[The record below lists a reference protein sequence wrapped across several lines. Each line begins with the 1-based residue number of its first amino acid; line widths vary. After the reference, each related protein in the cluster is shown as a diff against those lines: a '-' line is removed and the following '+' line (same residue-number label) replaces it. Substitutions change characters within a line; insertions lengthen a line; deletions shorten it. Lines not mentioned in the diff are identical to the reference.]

1 MKKAANSTPDR
12 LLKVERELRGW
23 SQKYVADR
31 IGADHYYLSPW
42 EHGTASPSPIG
53 VKLRKVELI
62 NQVTKR
68 DSCEKITMEIRL
80 LQLLTGVKP

>member
-1 MKKAANSTPDR
+1 MRMGLD
-12 LLKVERELRGW
+12 
-23 SQKYVADR
+23 
-31 IGADHYYLSPW
+31 LSR
-42 EHGTASPSPIG
+42 PIG